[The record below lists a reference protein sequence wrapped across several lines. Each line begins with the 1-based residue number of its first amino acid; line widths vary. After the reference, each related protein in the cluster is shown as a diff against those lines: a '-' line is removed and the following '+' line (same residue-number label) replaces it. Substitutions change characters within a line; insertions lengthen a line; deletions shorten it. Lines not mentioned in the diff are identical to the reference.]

1 MVIIIYLI
9 FFLIVCDWIRVFFLF
24 IIFIEFMYVIYRWL
38 LKILSLRYFLFV
50 EKEWL
55 CWNVLEE
62 IVLIFILLFFEIKI
76 FFLLFWIYIG
86 CWLNLICFICVL
98 FFLNKK
104 YCLFLMYCGNI
115 IVLLWRNELLY
126 ICLLFIEND
135 IFFLSIVVLILILRI
150 MLFVILNCC
159 NLGNSNVFFLFFL
172 KLGIFWVVKEMWIFF
187 VWNDFNWL
195 IICLVL

>member
-1 MVIIIYLI
+1 
-9 FFLIVCDWIRVFFLF
+9 
-24 IIFIEFMYVIYRWL
+24 MYVIYRWL

>member
-9 FFLIVCDWIRVFFLF
+9 FFLIVCDWIRVFFLL
-24 IIFIEFMYVIYRWL
+24 IIFIEFVYVIYRWL
-38 LKILSLRYFLFV
+38 LKILSLKYCFFV
-50 EKEWL
+50 ENEWL

-76 FFLLFWIYIG
+76 FFLLFWIYKG

-115 IVLLWRNELLY
+115 IVLLGRNVLLY

-135 IFFLSIVVLILILRI
+135 IFFLSVVVLILILRI

-159 NLGNSNVFFLFFL
+159 NLGNSNVFLFFL

>member
-1 MVIIIYLI
+1 MIIIYLI
-9 FFLIVCDWIRVFFLF
+9 FFLIVCDWIRVLFLF

-38 LKILSLRYFLFV
+38 LKILSLKYCFV
-50 EKEWL
+50 VENEWI

-62 IVLIFILLFFEIKI
+62 IVLIFIFLIIVIKI
-76 FFLLFWIYIG
+76 FFLLFWIYKG
-86 CWLNLICFICVL
+86 FWLNLICFNCVL

-104 YCLFLMYCGNI
+104 YCLLLMYCGNI
-115 IVLLWRNELLY
+115 IVLLGRNVLLY

-159 NLGNSNVFFLFFL
+159 NLGNSNFFLFFL
-172 KLGIFWVVKEMWIFF
+172 KLGSFWVVKEMWIFF
-187 VWNDFNWL
+187 VWNDFSWL